1 MRGTIIELHN
11 GYADNLE
18 SKLEKYVIGHY
29 VLHMRKGQEGYAGH
43 YTDNSTRKTFTFS
56 APGMSKKKII
66 KSFWDRVNKLK
77 NLK

>member
-1 MRGTIIELHN
+1 MGLKAN

-29 VLHMRKGQEGYAGH
+29 VLHMRKGQEVYAGH
-43 YTDNSTRKTFTFS
+43 YTDHSTRKTFTFS